1 MNFGFST
8 YFFTRKH
15 ISGVVDEIIA
25 SGLKTIEISHEL
37 PHAPNLDRDFRAKIV
52 ELAAEGFQ
60 FSMHAPF
67 FELNLGSFIDEVR
80 KVSLDRIKHAFDM
93 ARDLQC
99 DPVVVHPGYNF
110 LAGRVKGIE
119 DRAKEHFVETLQ
131 ELSQYA
137 RDRGLRIALE
147 NVFMPVFFFYELSGF
162 KVLSNTMPDLGITL
176 DIGHAYVT
184 KCMKGVDDPEG
195 AIVEDIQRVGIE
207 HIFHVHLHNNMGKKD
222 DHSFLEGR
230 IDMKRILKALVAEG
244 YSGKVIIESY
254 DMEERGMDAVLS
266 KLHEIAP

>member
-25 SGLKTIEISHEL
+25 SGLKTIEISHEI
-37 PHAPNLDRDFRAKIV
+37 PHAPNLDLDFYTKMAELRAK
-52 ELAAEGFQ
+52 GFQ
-60 FSMHAPF
+60 FSVHAPF
-67 FELNLGSFIDEVR
+67 FEINLGSFIDEVR
-80 KVSLDRIKHAFDM
+80 RISVDRIKRSLDM

-110 LAGRVKGIE
+110 LTGRVKDIE
-119 DRAKEHFVETLQ
+119 ERARGHFVESLQ
-131 ELSQYA
+131 ELSRYA

-147 NVFMPVFFFYELSGF
+147 NVFMPVFFFYELAGF
-162 KVLSNTMPDLGITL
+162 KVLSDIMPDLGITL

-184 KCMKGVDDPEG
+184 KCTKGVDDPEG
-195 AIVEDIQRVGIE
+195 AIVEDIKKVGIE

-222 DHSFLEGR
+222 DHTFFEGR
-230 IDMKRILKALVAEG
+230 IDMKRILKTLAAEG

-266 KLHEIAP
+266 KLHEITP